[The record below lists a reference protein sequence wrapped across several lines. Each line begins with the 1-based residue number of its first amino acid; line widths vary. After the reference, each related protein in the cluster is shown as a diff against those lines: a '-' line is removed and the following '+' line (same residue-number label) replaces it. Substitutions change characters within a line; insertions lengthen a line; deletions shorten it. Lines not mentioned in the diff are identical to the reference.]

1 MNLNE
6 GLNGQMH
13 SWAGCLCSLGSSGL
27 LKNREGVEPWQ
38 TAVNAQLGKNNRYP
52 LYLKVFSPLSFPPFS
67 PGHRVLQK

>member
-27 LKNREGVEPWQ
+27 PKNREGVEPWQ
-38 TAVNAQLGKNNRYP
+38 TAVNAQLGK
-52 LYLKVFSPLSFPPFS
+52 KQQVSFVFEGFFPLSFPPFP